1 MRSLVLAVL
10 ATAPL
15 TLFPSSLARGED
27 GLPLKALND
36 VPLSGRANRL
46 DYQSLDEKTHL
57 LFIAH
62 LGDGVVHVYDTEKG
76 SIVADIPDVDAV
88 HGVLVV
94 PELGRCYASAT
105 GRNEIVS
112 IDEKTLKI
120 TDRIPGGDYPDGMA
134 YDPVTKK
141 LYVSDESGKTE
152 TVIDTKTQKRVA
164 TIELGG
170 EVGNSQYDSGSK
182 HIFVNIQT
190 TNELV
195 EIDPAKDAIVSR
207 TAVEGDGNHGML
219 IDSERRLAF
228 LACQGDSKLVVL
240 DLDSKKEKTSFS
252 IGRGNDVL
260 AFDPGLRWLYVS
272 SESGT
277 VSIFEVGSA
286 SEAKSQDVKKVAEGH
301 LAANAHTVAVDPAT
315 HRVYFALKSVKG
327 KPVLRVLEPA
337 KATGKKDADG
347 DDDDGNDD
355 EAGSQLDQLQAKA
368 VKEIQ
373 AKKYDLAVADLE
385 KVLEIA
391 GKSDDLDE
399 SARTQHRQI
408 AHYNLA
414 CALSLASKKA
424 KAIEHFGKA
433 VELGYQEWKQIDQDS
448 DLDNIRGEEAF
459 KKIVAKAKS
468 GDGKKSDDDSF

>member
-15 TLFPSSLARGED
+15 TLFPSNLARGED
-27 GLPLKALND
+27 RLPLKALND
-36 VPLSGRANRL
+36 VPLSGRPNRL
-46 DYQSLDEKTHL
+46 DYQSFDEKTHL

-62 LGDGVVHVYDTEKG
+62 LGDGVVHVFDTEKG

-112 IDEKTLKI
+112 IDEKTLKV
-120 TDRIPGGDYPDGMA
+120 TDRIHGGDYPDGMA

-141 LYVSDESGKTE
+141 LYVSDENGKTE

-170 EVGNSQYDSGSK
+170 EVGNSQYDSVSK
-182 HIFVNIQT
+182 HVFVNIQT

-207 TAVEGDGNHGML
+207 TTVDGDGNHGMF
-219 IDSERRLAF
+219 IDSGRRLAF

-240 DLDSKKEKTSFS
+240 DLDSKKQKASFS

-260 AFDPGLRWLYVS
+260 AFDAGLRWLYVS

-286 SEAKSQDVKKVAEGH
+286 SDPKSQEVKKFGEGH
-301 LAANAHTVAVDPAT
+301 LAANAHTVAVDPTT

-327 KPVLRVLEPA
+327 KPVLRVYEPV
-337 KATGKKDADG
+337 TGKKDADG
-347 DDDDGNDD
+347 DDDEGADD
-355 EAGSQLDQLQAKA
+355 EVGSQLDQLQAKA

-373 AKKYDLAVADLE
+373 AKEYDLAVADLE
-385 KVLEIA
+385 KVLELA

-424 KAIEHFGKA
+424 AAIEHFAKA
-433 VELGYQEWKQIDQDS
+433 VELGYQDWKQIDEDS
-448 DLDNIRGEEAF
+448 DLDNIRGEEGF
-459 KKIVAKAKS
+459 KKIVAKSKS
-468 GDGKKSDDDSF
+468 GEEKKSDDF